1 MASRALKPT
10 EFNNLV
16 NAVTDAFGDPTRRTI
31 YLLVHE
37 NPAGLSAGEVAGA
50 VGLHPN
56 VARHHL
62 DKLVGGSYLEVSLRQ
77 PSGAGR
83 PAKVY
88 RSSEPGLQ
96 LEFEVGHDDIL
107 VTLLGKALS
116 RLPESEAAALAEEV
130 GLEYGKQMAT
140 SMGSSPESQRSFR
153 SALHV
158 VADALSAHG
167 FAAHAERHG
176 TELRIVSGHCP
187 FGDVAIEHPVICA
200 VDRGMVRGLLD
211 SLYGE
216 TAVALSSSV
225 ARGDDECIADV
236 SEIPVAP
243 DVDEGSVATGDA
255 QA

>member
-1 MASRALKPT
+1 MAQRALSPT
-10 EFNNLV
+10 EFANLV
-16 NAVTDAFGDPTRRTI
+16 NAITSAFGDPTRRDI

-37 NPAGLSAGEVAGA
+37 QVEGLTASEVAE
-50 VGLHPN
+50 VTGLHAN

-62 DKLVGGSYLEVSLRQ
+62 DKLVGGSYVEVSQRQ
-77 PSGAGR
+77 SLKAGR

-88 RSSEPGLQ
+88 RATDPGLH
-96 LEFEVGHDDIL
+96 LDFDLGHDDIL

-116 RLPESEAAALAEEV
+116 KMSEADAADMAEEV
-130 GLEYGKQMAT
+130 GLQFGRKMAD
-140 SMGSSPESQRSFR
+140 SMGPSADSQRSFR

-176 TELRIVSGHCP
+176 DELRIVAGHCP

-200 VDRGMVRGLLD
+200 VDRGMVKGLLG

-216 TAVALSSSV
+216 TEVALSSSV
-225 ARGDDECIADV
+225 ALGDDECIADV
-236 SEIPVAP
+236 AVPR
-243 DVDEGSVATGDA
+243 
-255 QA
+255 

>member
-1 MASRALKPT
+1 MVVARLPEVARRPLSPT
-10 EFNNLV
+10 EFANLV
-16 NAVTDAFGDPTRRTI
+16 NAVTAAFGDPTRRAI

-37 NPAGLSAGEVAGA
+37 HPEGLTASEVADSTS
-50 VGLHPN
+50 LHAN

-62 DKLVGGSYLEVSLRQ
+62 DKLVSGSYLEVSQRQ
-77 PSGAGR
+77 PTGAGR

-88 RSSEPGLQ
+88 QASEPGLH

-116 RLPESEAAALAEEV
+116 RLGEAEAAALAEEV
-130 GLEYGKQMAT
+130 GLEFGRQMAS
-140 SMGSSPESQRSFR
+140 SMGGAIDSQRSFR
-153 SALHV
+153 AALHV
-158 VADALSAHG
+158 AADALSAHG

-176 TELRIVSGHCP
+176 KELRIVSGHCP

-216 TAVALSSSV
+216 TAVAQSSSL
-225 ARGDDECIADV
+225 ARGDGECVTD
-236 SEIPVAP
+236 
-243 DVDEGSVATGDA
+243 VATVDDPSTV
-255 QA
+255 QSP